1 MSQDIERH
9 YATEGI
15 AERILDAVRATLKAG
30 EALTP
35 DALAAADHFHGG
47 GLAATREMVK
57 ALAPKATDEVLDIG
71 SGVGGPA
78 RWIAAKYNCHVTG
91 IDLTAD
97 FCRAADALNA
107 ATGLTSKVRIVH
119 GSALA
124 MPFADASFDRAYSQ
138 NVVMNIADKV
148 AFYTEARRVLKPGGI
163 LVLSNLARGSGPEPS
178 YPTPWAATAAT
189 SFLST
194 PDVTQHEI
202 EAAGLRIVSFKA
214 DTSEAGRAAQR
225 AQRQRLETEALPALS
240 PHLIVGPR
248 LQEYRLNSLR
258 NTEDGR
264 IVAIEVVAERAR

>member
-1 MSQDIERH
+1 MTDTIERH
-9 YATEGI
+9 YATDGI
-15 AERILDAVRATLKAG
+15 AERILAAVRATLKPGA
-30 EALTP
+30 ALTP
-35 DALAAADHFHGG
+35 EALAAADHFHGG
-47 GLAATREMVK
+47 GLAATREMVT
-57 ALAPKATDEVLDIG
+57 ALAPRLGEKILDLG

-78 RWIAAKYNCHVTG
+78 RWIAAKFDCHVTG

-107 ATGLTSKVRIVH
+107 ATGMADKVRIVH

-124 MPFADASFDRAYSQ
+124 LPFADASFDRAYSQ

-148 AFYTEARRVLKPGGI
+148 AFYREAHRVLKPGGI
-163 LVLSNLARGSGPEPS
+163 VVLSNLARGTGAEPT

-194 PDVTQHEI
+194 PEATKSEI
-202 EAAGLRIVSFKA
+202 AAAGLRIVSFKA
-214 DTSEAGRAAQR
+214 DTTAASLMALR
-225 AQRQRLETEALPALS
+225 AQRLRLETEALPALS

-264 IVAIEVVAERAR
+264 IVAIEVVAEKAR